1 MDNLSFLAQVS
12 TGNGLAL
19 NILESSLDFYQKTGL
34 AWDRMWDLVVNPTQ
48 PLWIAALAIA
58 KFIFGFSLF
67 FYTYLMMAR
76 LGIITSTKQ
85 ILDQMPLPLTVA
97 FLFAGNGTLL
107 SAFVLGIRQIFLYF
121 IVMALQIQIAGISVN
136 QSLQN
141 IESTAIVNNRAR
153 IIFADCMSL
162 TGRELNDCVNDPQKI
177 SQAQELLNG
186 SQGILGGNVL
196 QSILG
201 VVTAGGQAV
210 ASAPTAFIANAVST
224 VFGSVWLAIIQ
235 IILLVIQFV
244 FINII
249 EATCFLTAIAAPIF
263 LGFSLFTPNA
273 PIFVLWLTGFMGLY
287 FVQLSYVFLI
297 GLYGL
302 VVSQLDQAGVPVG
315 TVVLDIAFLFY
326 VSIFSPAVALGISV
340 GGGIKLYEQVSSS
353 IEKTFS
359 LIIASL

>member
-12 TGNGLAL
+12 TGNALAL
-19 NILESSLDFYQKTGL
+19 NILESSLEFYQKTGL

-48 PLWIAALAIA
+48 PLWIASLAIA

-67 FYTYLMMAR
+67 FYTYLTVLR

-85 ILDQMPLPLTVA
+85 LLDQMPLPLTVA

-107 SAFVLGIRQIFLYF
+107 SALVLGIREIFLYF
-121 IVMALQIQIAGISVN
+121 IIMTLQIQIAGISVN

-141 IESTAIVNNRAR
+141 IQSTAIANNRAR
-153 IIFADCMSL
+153 IIFADCMPL
-162 TGRELNDCVNDPQKI
+162 TGRDLNDCVNDPQKI
-177 SQAQELLNG
+177 SQAEELLNG
-186 SQGILGGNVL
+186 SPGILGGNVL

-201 VVTAGGQAV
+201 VVTAGASAV
-210 ASAPTAFIANAVST
+210 ASAPTAFIANAIST
-224 VFGSVWLAIIQ
+224 VFGSIWLAIIQ
-235 IILLVIQFV
+235 IILLLIQFI

-249 EATCFLTAIAAPIF
+249 EATSFLTAIAAPIF

-315 TVVLDIAFLFY
+315 TVILDTAFLLY
-326 VSIFSPAVALGISV
+326 VSIFSPTVALAISV
-340 GGGIKLYEQVSSS
+340 GGGIQLYERVSSNV
-353 IEKTFS
+353 EK
-359 LIIASL
+359 IASLMIATL